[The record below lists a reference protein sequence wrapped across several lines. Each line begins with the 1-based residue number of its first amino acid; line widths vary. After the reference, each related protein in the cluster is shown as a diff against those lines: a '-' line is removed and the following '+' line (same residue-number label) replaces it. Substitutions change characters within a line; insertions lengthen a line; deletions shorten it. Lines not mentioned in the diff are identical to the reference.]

1 MPNISFIYKINDT
14 ETKYGKYV
22 ANYIS
27 DDHDGLDI
35 MIKHVLL
42 DTINLSTEKNLPRVI
57 IKRKDIKVGILN
69 CSSAQNYFDY
79 STRQEH
85 NMFDFY
91 YYLSD
96 YGHLSYLDQKLVYFN
111 STNDKK
117 FNMNKKDYEYDSD
130 DSDDSDDSNDSNGI

>member
-1 MPNISFIYKINDT
+1 MPTVSFIYKINDSQ
-14 ETKYGKYV
+14 TKYGKYV

-35 MIKHVLL
+35 MIKHVLC
-42 DTINLSTEKNLPRVI
+42 DTINLSTEKNLHRFIV
-57 IKRKDIKVGILN
+57 KHKEIKVGILN

-85 NMFDFY
+85 NIFDFY

-96 YGHLSYLDQKLVYFN
+96 YGHLSYLDHKLVYFN
-111 STNDKK
+111 SSNEQK
-117 FNMNKKDYEYDSD
+117 FNMNKQD
-130 DSDDSDDSNDSNGI
+130 DSDDSDSNDE

>member
-1 MPNISFIYKINDT
+1 MPTISFIYKINDT
-14 ETKYGKYV
+14 ERKYGKYV

-35 MIKHVLL
+35 MIKHVLR
-42 DTINLSTEKNLPRVI
+42 DTINLSTEKNLHRFI
-57 IKRKDIKVGILN
+57 IKSKDIKVGILN

-91 YYLSD
+91 YYLCD

-111 STNDKK
+111 SSNDKK
-117 FNMNKKDYEYDSD
+117 FNMNKNEYDSD
-130 DSDDSDDSNDSNGI
+130 IDSDDSNGI